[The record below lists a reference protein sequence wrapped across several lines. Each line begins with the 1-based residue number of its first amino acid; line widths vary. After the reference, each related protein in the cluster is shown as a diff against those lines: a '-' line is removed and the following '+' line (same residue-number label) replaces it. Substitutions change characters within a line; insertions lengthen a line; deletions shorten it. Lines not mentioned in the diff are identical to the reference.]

1 MIRFL
6 LTILIGLLFCP
17 MLYGQHYIYPVATG
31 SSWARE
37 NFDKQE
43 KLDWEEAMKAKLPK
57 DAPDI
62 QKIFKEFAANY
73 RLYNLY
79 NDSIFIEQNNPEWIG
94 MFIRRARTYSNIY
107 AQNNDNIESLLGW
120 FRQGEAPAE
129 AYHQLYLGIR
139 NLYHNNIIDFSLAG
153 QMLEI
158 LIPYYESKNDYEH
171 LMLCYSLEGFY
182 KQETARMGLLKDYNE
197 SVEYYRK
204 AIELGERYFS
214 SFKNI
219 NNCFYYCASF
229 INLSVL
235 HTEAGRI
242 SLEESRKMRSRFIEF
257 CKRPENK
264 AVLDSDD
271 WLREFCD
278 WTIAISNL
286 RGIMTYISHDMDD
299 LAVFGQLYA
308 DYQEQLKIFD
318 GNLINLKHT
327 YYGRVEYDDLIINAT
342 AGRITWDE
350 AYSRFMDFFF
360 NDPEYAPGQK
370 INAYRQTYV
379 YNLFTSF
386 LYLVDRT
393 EKPFEE
399 KVRIVKVGVNR
410 LLIAICNFAN
420 LHFTIERGWFLSSLI
435 TNPTLLKYLS
445 EQDKRRLMERC
456 LVVGQPVTYVHVTMV
471 SDLAKIITK
480 KVAET
485 MPEYF
490 VGLPKFDS
498 VEDVTQH
505 KDTLINFVGQ
515 AALYHDLGKIRIP
528 TIVNNCFRR
537 LSNEE
542 YMLIKQHPEAANP
555 FFDTFHFI
563 DPYRDIALGHHKWYN
578 GSSYPDDFDNLKLPL
593 LPLINIVMLCDC
605 MDAATE
611 NIGRNYHT
619 PKSFETLISE
629 FEEGA
634 GSHYDPVLIKFIKQN
649 PDLYRQLKQ
658 KVLLGRLDHYFQLF
672 STIRQI
678 SMSDSL

>member
-6 LTILIGLLFCP
+6 LTILIGILFCP

-43 KLDWEEAMKAKLPK
+43 KLDWEEAMKVKLPK

-62 QKIFKEFAANY
+62 HRIFAEFAANY
-73 RLYNLY
+73 RLYNQY
-79 NDSIFIEQNNPEWIG
+79 NDSIFIEQNNSEWIA
-94 MFIRRARTYSNIY
+94 MFMRRAQTYSSIY
-107 AQNNDNIESLLGW
+107 AQNNDNIEKMLGW
-120 FRQGEAPAE
+120 FRQGDAPAE

-139 NLYHNNIIDFSLAG
+139 HLYHNNIVDFSLAG

-158 LIPYYESKNDYEH
+158 LIPYYESQNDYEH

-182 KQETARMGLLKDYNE
+182 KQETARMGMLDDYNE

-242 SLEESRKMRSRFIEF
+242 SLDESRKMRSKFFEF

-264 AVLDSDD
+264 AVIDSDF

-278 WTIAISNL
+278 WTMAISNL

-308 DYQEQLKIFD
+308 DYQEQLKVFN

-350 AYSRFMDFFF
+350 AFNRFLDLFF
-360 NDPEYAPGQK
+360 NDPEYAPGNK
-370 INAYRQTYV
+370 DFAYRQTYV

-386 LYLVDRT
+386 LFLVDRT
-393 EKPFEE
+393 DKPFDD
-399 KVRIVKVGVNR
+399 KVRIIKTGINR
-410 LLIAICNFAN
+410 MLIAICNFEN
-420 LHFTIERGWFLSSLI
+420 LHFPIERGWFLSSLI

-490 VGLPKFDS
+490 VGLPNLDS
-498 VEDVTQH
+498 VEDVTKH

-515 AALYHDLGKIRIP
+515 AALYHDLGKIHIP

-542 YMLIKQHPEAANP
+542 YMLVKQHPEAADP

-578 GSSYPDDFDNLKLPL
+578 GSSYPDDFDNLKSPL

-634 GSHYDPVLIKFIKQN
+634 GSHYDPVLIKIIKQN

>member
-6 LTILIGLLFCP
+6 FTILLGILFCP

-31 SSWARE
+31 STWARE
-37 NFDKQE
+37 KFDKQE
-43 KLDWEEAMKAKLPK
+43 KRDWEEAMKVNLPE

-62 QKIFKEFAANY
+62 LRIFEEFAANY
-73 RLYNLY
+73 RLYNHY
-79 NDSIFIEQNNPEWIG
+79 NDSIFIEQNNPEWIA
-94 MFIRRARTYSNIY
+94 MFIRRAHVFSNIY
-107 AQNNDNIESLLGW
+107 AQNNDNIEKLLGW

-129 AYHQLYLGIR
+129 AYHHLYLGIR

-182 KQETARMGLLKDYNE
+182 KQETARMGLLQDYNE

-214 SFKNI
+214 SFKDI
-219 NNCFYYCASF
+219 NNCYYFCASF

-235 HTEAGRI
+235 HAEAGRI
-242 SLEESRKMRSRFIEF
+242 SLDESRKLRSRFFEF

-264 AVLDSDD
+264 AVIDNDNR
-271 WLREFCD
+271 LREFCD
-278 WTIAISNL
+278 WTMAISNL

-299 LAVFGQLYA
+299 LAMFGQLYA
-308 DYQEQLKIFD
+308 DYQEQLKIFNGD
-318 GNLINLKHT
+318 LFNLKNT
-327 YYGRVEYDDLIINAT
+327 YYGKVEYDDLIIDAT
-342 AGRITWDE
+342 AGRITGDE
-350 AYSRFMDFFF
+350 AYERFIEYYH
-360 NDPEYAPGQK
+360 NDPEYSSDHK
-370 INAYRQTYV
+370 ISSYRHIYV

-386 LYLVDRT
+386 LFLVERT
-393 EKPFEE
+393 GKPFEE
-399 KVRIVKVGVNR
+399 KSKIIKESLNR
-410 LLIAICNFAN
+410 LLIAISSFQNIHFA
-420 LHFTIERGWFLSSLI
+420 IERGWFLSSLI

-445 EQDKRRLMERC
+445 EQDKRRLFEHI

-471 SDLAKIITK
+471 SDLSRILTK
-480 KVAET
+480 KLAES

-498 VEDVTQH
+498 VEDVIQH
-505 KDTLINFVGQ
+505 KDTLLNFVTQ
-515 AALYHDLGKIRIP
+515 SALYHDVGKIHIP

-537 LSNEE
+537 LSTEE
-542 YMLIKQHPEAANP
+542 YQLIKQHPEAANP
-555 FFDTFHFI
+555 FFDTYTFLE
-563 DPYRDIALGHHKWYN
+563 PYRDVALGHHKWYN
-578 GSSYPDDFDNLKLPL
+578 GSSYPDDFDNHKSPIF
-593 LPLINIVMLCDC
+593 PLINIVMLCDC

-634 GSHYDPVLIKFIKQN
+634 GFHYDPVLINFIKQN

-658 KVLLGRLDHYFQLF
+658 KVLLGRMDHYFQLF

-678 SMSDSL
+678 AKLNSL